1 VLSPSD
7 QPRAVL
13 DKIGE
18 YLQAGVRL
26 VWVVDPK
33 AGRAAVY
40 RSLTDV
46 RELTLTDSLDGEDLL
61 PGFRCSLAEILK

>member
-13 DKIGE
+13 GKIGE

-26 VWVVDPK
+26 VWVLDPK

-40 RSLTDV
+40 RSLMDV
-46 RELTLTDSLDGEDLL
+46 RELTLTDSLDGEEVL
-61 PGFRCSLAEILK
+61 PGFRCNLAEILK